1 MERGDKVQITIED
14 ISTEGQGIGR
24 ADGLAVF
31 VREAVIGD
39 FVLAELTK
47 VKKNYAFGRVA
58 EYTRLSSSRQEAL
71 CPYDER
77 CGGCIYQQ
85 TKYESQLALKKKQS
99 QGQAHAPR
107 RHTGA

>member
-47 VKKNYAFGRVA
+47 VKKNYAFGEIREPA
-58 EYTRLSSSRQEAL
+58 GSEEKA
-71 CPYDER
+71 
-77 CGGCIYQQ
+77 
-85 TKYESQLALKKKQS
+85 S

>member
-14 ISTEGQGIGR
+14 ISTEGQGIGK

-58 EYTRLSSSRQEAL
+58 EYTRLSLSRQDVYKRQIWYMYMTSVYSNETIAF
-71 CPYDER
+71 
-77 CGGCIYQQ
+77 IAAVSV
-85 TKYESQLALKKKQS
+85 ES
-99 QGQAHAPR
+99 
-107 RHTGA
+107 TI

>member
-14 ISTEGQGIGR
+14 ISTEGQGIGK

-47 VKKNYAFGRVA
+47 VKKKLCFWPCSRIYEAFFV
-58 EYTRLSSSRQEAL
+58 ET
-71 CPYDER
+71 
-77 CGGCIYQQ
+77 GG
-85 TKYESQLALKKKQS
+85 SLPL
-99 QGQAHAPR
+99 
-107 RHTGA
+107 